1 MKEYRYDKEQDAYVP
16 NDEGYSPND
25 RLISILAWVM
35 MFFDWTLIPL
45 IVTLIAMSY
54 YKTRSGYLYETFR
67 QTLNFQ
73 ISLLIYGIVGA
84 IVSFILMISVI
95 GIPLIPV
102 VAFGLIAF
110 QVVIPILG
118 IIQAANLK
126 VYRPHFTIPLV

>member
-1 MKEYRYDKEQDAYVP
+1 MKEYRYDQKKDAYVP
-16 NDEGYSPND
+16 SDEGHSSND

-35 MFFDWTLIPL
+35 MFLDWTFIPL
-45 IVTLIAMSY
+45 IITIIAMNY
-54 YKTRSGYLYETFR
+54 YKTRSGYLYETFK

-73 ISLLIYGIVGA
+73 ITLLIYAVLGS
-84 IVSFILMISVI
+84 IVSLVLLVSVL

-102 VAFGLIAF
+102 VTFIVLAY

-126 VYRPHFTIPLV
+126 LYRPHFTIQFV